1 MEQTGETD
9 LPCLTS
15 ATFSHQ
21 VIACLHDLWLPEAR
35 SPPSPLGLVH
45 VREPFFFVT
54 GYVSLRGSDRFAQTF
69 EVLVEHLG
77 PGGNLPFDLKSPKRN
92 LSDSVAR

>member
-45 VREPFFFVT
+45 VREPFFIFRYELFFAMGFGSIRT
-54 GYVSLRGSDRFAQTF
+54 GVRG
-69 EVLVEHLG
+69 
-77 PGGNLPFDLKSPKRN
+77 
-92 LSDSVAR
+92 ARRVPRPRR